1 MGKGGLIALAALAGC
16 ASPASDA
23 PTPRAVEQAEVSV
36 PAVGSRVPQDS
47 TADLCRAGDLQWLV
61 GKPKTQIPVPVNVIN
76 RRVTCTTCPITEDF
90 SPYRLNIFFDQQTDI
105 VEQVRCG

>member
-1 MGKGGLIALAALAGC
+1 M
-16 ASPASDA
+16 
-23 PTPRAVEQAEVSV
+23 
-36 PAVGSRVPQDS
+36 PQDS